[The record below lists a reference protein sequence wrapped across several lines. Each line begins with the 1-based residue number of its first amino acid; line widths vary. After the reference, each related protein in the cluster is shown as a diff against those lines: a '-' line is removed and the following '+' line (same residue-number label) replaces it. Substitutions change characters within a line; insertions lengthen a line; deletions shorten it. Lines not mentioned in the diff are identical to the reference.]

1 MKIKIC
7 SHVPIVKQWS
17 MEGIVVNP
25 TAIFL
30 KTFYDIH
37 GLNPDVEW
45 LTPNILVL
53 DDVDIIVDNL
63 LKERVD
69 ILGLGIYVWN
79 EKLQFQIA
87 KKIKEKNPDILVVMG
102 GPQLS
107 VHRTDNNEDN
117 IEDFFIDFPYVD
129 YVVYG
134 DGERSFQQI
143 IDFESG
149 YLEHKDNFV
158 NIVEADSNKKRIIYP
173 LEILDDVEYLA
184 TSAFAT
190 NKKFVVDILDS
201 IVEKG
206 IKKESLVWPLEFA
219 RGCMYSCSFCD
230 WSQNLTKKV
239 KRRTNDWRE
248 DIDFFIELDL
258 KIRETDANFGMWK
271 QDIEIFDYCLSKY
284 NPEKNFQFLVSNT
297 PKLKKEITEYIFT
310 KSFQT
315 YKEENFNLKFSL
327 QDTNDEVLS
336 AINRPGVPWSRIEQM
351 VKHFQTH
358 LPSDKFANIG
368 VELILGMPGQTL
380 DHMIENFI
388 RLYYLKIT
396 NIMMYDYYYLKN
408 SPASDYAYRKFWGVE
423 LMPVFLL
430 NKDYGQTE
438 FSYKNLDNFYYD
450 IGHTDKYLHL
460 LSNFQT
466 IYKTKHMN
474 EVEILAAKLM
484 LGHFKTFVK
493 AKPTKNIT
501 EIKYNEPEL
510 RRYLKKIKIHCLTF
524 AQKQLNFHYPCIA
537 KHGYY
542 VFGKWDN
549 NKKIF
554 DSKVYA

>member
-7 SHVPIVKQWS
+7 SHVPVVKQWS

-53 DDVDIIVDNL
+53 DDVDTIVDNL
-63 LKERVD
+63 LKENVD
-69 ILGLGIYVWN
+69 ILGLGVYVWN
-79 EKLQFQIA
+79 EKFQFQIA
-87 KKIKEKNPDILVVMG
+87 KKIKQINPDVLVVMG

-117 IEDFFIDFPYVD
+117 IEDFFINFPYVD

-149 YLEHKDNFV
+149 YLENKDNFV
-158 NIVEADSNKKRIIYP
+158 NIVEADSNSKRTIYP
-173 LEILDDVEYLA
+173 LEILDDVKYLS

-190 NKKFVVDILDS
+190 NKKFVIDILDS
-201 IVEKG
+201 IVERG

-239 KRRTNDWRE
+239 KRRTNNWRE
-248 DIDFFIELDL
+248 DVDFFIELDL

-284 NPEKNFQFLVSNT
+284 NSEKNFQFLVSNT

-358 LPSDKFANIG
+358 LPPDKFANIG

-380 DHMIENFI
+380 DHMIENFV

-438 FSYKNLDNFYYD
+438 FAYTNLNDFYYD

-474 EVEILAAKLM
+474 EVEMLAAKLI
-484 LGHFKTFVK
+484 LSHFKSFIK
-493 AKPTKNIT
+493 AKPTKNIS
-501 EIKYNEPEL
+501 EIKYNEIEL
-510 RRYLKKIKIHCLTF
+510 RRYLGKIKTHCLAF
-524 AQKQLNFHYPCIA
+524 AQKQLNFHYPCITE
-537 KHGYY
+537 HGYY
-542 VFGKWDN
+542 IFGKWDDT
-549 NKKIF
+549 KKIF